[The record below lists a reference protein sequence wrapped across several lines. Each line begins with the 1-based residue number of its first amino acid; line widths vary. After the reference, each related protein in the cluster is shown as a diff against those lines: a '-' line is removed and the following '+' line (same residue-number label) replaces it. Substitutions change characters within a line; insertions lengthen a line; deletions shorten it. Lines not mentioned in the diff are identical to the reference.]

1 MMVFVLVFI
10 RIEGYTFEK
19 ALITIL
25 LCLLKATDAFDDIYG
40 GYYQKQGRLDIS
52 GKMMSLRIFIY
63 VAAFCICLILS
74 NNLVAGCLTAII
86 VSAVVLCFLVASTRA
101 VVVIEKPEFNWKK
114 IAALLYE
121 CFPLCISAFLLIYM
135 GNAPKYAIDSY
146 LTMSEQAYYTYL
158 FMPCFVTNLFVGF
171 VLQPLLVRLSKFW
184 LHREY
189 RKFLKVCVVIFIIA
203 LAVSGVIVAAG
214 GFLGCQILSIVFGV
228 PLVQYR
234 DVLIVLL
241 IGGAFFA
248 FAVIE
253 QVILTVMR
261 RQIWLLAGFIMASI
275 TAYAVSDPLVRSRDL
290 LGAGYA
296 YTVSAGVLFLTLL
309 VMILLFLYKEKK
321 RNERL

>member
-1 MMVFVLVFI
+1 
-10 RIEGYTFEK
+10 
-19 ALITIL
+19 
-25 LCLLKATDAFDDIYG
+25 
-40 GYYQKQGRLDIS
+40 
-52 GKMMSLRIFIY
+52 
-63 VAAFCICLILS
+63 
-74 NNLVAGCLTAII
+74 
-86 VSAVVLCFLVASTRA
+86 
-101 VVVIEKPEFNWKK
+101 
-114 IAALLYE
+114 
-121 CFPLCISAFLLIYM
+121 
-135 GNAPKYAIDSY
+135 
-146 LTMSEQAYYTYL
+146 MSEQAYYTYL